1 MTRFLNG
8 TYIKDQISTK
18 TILNRLD
25 LLSVNQM
32 NPQIKLTEGWKIS
45 NIDNYPTKWALKS
58 TAEDERTTRAT
69 SSKKVPESAKSK
81 TTQSAYNNDAKKL
94 WNKAPQSIKGSTSL
108 QMAKKAIKTFVKS
121 LPI

>member
-58 TAEDERTTRAT
+58 TTEDERTTRAT
-69 SSKKVPESAKSK
+69 SSNKVHESAKSK
-81 TTQSAYNNDAKKL
+81 TTQSAFNNDAKNCETKL
-94 WNKAPQSIKGSTSL
+94 PRALKRAPHYKWL
-108 QMAKKAIKTFVKS
+108 KKQ
-121 LPI
+121 